1 MEHRTNL
8 EVIAPTVHE
17 AIEKGLAELGLE
29 DTQVDVEVLD
39 EGGTG
44 FLGLGGRQARVRLIV
59 KEGWA
64 TPAPATPSPAA
75 SSGRTPRHSAPA
87 APSEPLSEAEA
98 ENLLAITKAT
108 VLTLLE
114 HMGVRADVSVSL
126 GEPDDEASAAPVLV
140 SIEGPDLGILIG
152 RQAETMN
159 AFQLIA
165 RLIVGKE
172 VGRAAHIIMDV
183 AGYRQRRDENLRQL
197 AEKMAKQ
204 AASSGRRQTLEP
216 MSASERR
223 IIHLALRE
231 HSDVTT
237 ESIGEEPRRKVVIIP
252 R

>member
-59 KEGWA
+59 REGLTKPGA
-64 TPAPATPSPAA
+64 AA
-75 SSGRTPRHSAPA
+75 SSAPA
-87 APSEPLSEAEA
+87 RGPRVRQSQAAGNEPFTAEEA
-98 ENLLAITKAT
+98 ENAIAITRAT

-114 HMGVRADVSVSL
+114 HMSVNADVSVSL
-126 GEPDDEASAAPVLV
+126 GEPDDPEQAAPLLV
-140 SIEGPDLGILIG
+140 DVQGDDLSFLIG
-152 RQAETMN
+152 RQAETLS
-159 AFQLIA
+159 ALQLIA

-172 VGRAAHIIMDV
+172 IGRAAHIIIDV
-183 AGYRQRRDENLRQL
+183 AGYRQRRDDNLRKL
-197 AEKMAKQ
+197 AQKMAKQ
-204 AASSGRRQTLEP
+204 AVTSGRRQTLEP

-223 IIHLALRE
+223 IIHLELRG
-231 HSDVTT
+231 SDEVTT

>member
-59 KEGWA
+59 RAGLAKPSA
-64 TPAPATPSPAA
+64 AASSAPARCPRQRQSPAA
-75 SSGRTPRHSAPA
+75 GN
-87 APSEPLSEAEA
+87 EPFTAEEA
-98 ENLLAITKAT
+98 ENAIAITRAT

-114 HMGVRADVSVSL
+114 HMSVNADVSVSL
-126 GEPDDEASAAPVLV
+126 GEPDDPEQAAPLLV
-140 SIEGPDLGILIG
+140 DVQGDDLSFLIG
-152 RQAETMN
+152 RQAEPLS
-159 AFQLIA
+159 ALQLIA

-172 VGRAAHIIMDV
+172 IGRAAHIIVDV
-183 AGYRQRRDENLRQL
+183 AGYRQRRDDNLRKL
-197 AEKMAKQ
+197 AQKMAKQ
-204 AASSGRRQTLEP
+204 AVTSGRRQTLEP

-223 IIHLALRE
+223 IIHLELRE
-231 HSDVTT
+231 SDEVTT

>member
-29 DTQVDVEVLD
+29 DTQVDVEVMD

-59 KEGWA
+59 REGLA
-64 TPAPATPSPAA
+64 KPSAAA
-75 SSGRTPRHSAPA
+75 SSRAPA
-87 APSEPLSEAEA
+87 GGPRLRQSPAGGNEPFTAEEA
-98 ENLLAITKAT
+98 ENAIAITRAT

-114 HMGVRADVSVSL
+114 HMSVNADVSVSL
-126 GEPDDEASAAPVLV
+126 GEPDDPEQAAPLLV
-140 SIEGPDLGILIG
+140 DVQGDDLSFLIG
-152 RQAETMN
+152 RQAETLS
-159 AFQLIA
+159 ALQLIA

-172 VGRAAHIIMDV
+172 IGRAAHIIVDV
-183 AGYRQRRDENLRQL
+183 AGYRQRRDDNLRKL
-197 AEKMAKQ
+197 AQKMAKQ
-204 AASSGRRQTLEP
+204 AVTSGRRQTLEP

-223 IIHLALRE
+223 IIHLELRE
-231 HSDVTT
+231 SDEVTT

>member
-59 KEGWA
+59 KEGLA
-64 TPAPATPSPAA
+64 KPAAAPAPRMRQNLAA
-75 SSGRTPRHSAPA
+75 SNAPFTT
-87 APSEPLSEAEA
+87 EEA
-98 ENLLAITKAT
+98 ENAIAITRAT
-108 VLTLLE
+108 MLTLLE
-114 HMGVRADVSVSL
+114 HMSVNADVSVSL
-126 GEPDDEASAAPVLV
+126 GEPDDPEQAAPVLV
-140 SIEGPDLGILIG
+140 DIQGDDLGFLIG
-152 RQAETMN
+152 RQADTLS
-159 AFQLIA
+159 ALQLIA

-172 VGRAAHIIMDV
+172 IGRAAHIIIDV
-183 AGYRQRRDENLRQL
+183 AGYRQRRDDNLRTL
-197 AEKMAKQ
+197 AQKMAKQ
-204 AASSGRRQTLEP
+204 AVSSGRRQTLEP

-223 IIHLALRE
+223 IIHLELRE
-231 HSDVTT
+231 NEEVTT

>member
-59 KEGWA
+59 REGLTKPSA
-64 TPAPATPSPAA
+64 AASSAPSRGPRLRPSPAA
-75 SSGRTPRHSAPA
+75 GN
-87 APSEPLSEAEA
+87 EPFTAEEA
-98 ENLLAITKAT
+98 ENAIAITRAT

-114 HMGVRADVSVSL
+114 HMSVNADVSVSL
-126 GEPDDEASAAPVLV
+126 GEPDSPEQAAPLLV
-140 SIEGPDLGILIG
+140 DVQGDDLSFLIG
-152 RQAETMN
+152 RQAETLS
-159 AFQLIA
+159 ALQLIA

-172 VGRAAHIIMDV
+172 IGRAAHIIIDV
-183 AGYRQRRDENLRQL
+183 AGYRQRRDDNLRKL
-197 AEKMAKQ
+197 AQKMAKQ
-204 AASSGRRQTLEP
+204 AVTSGRRQTLEP

-223 IIHLALRE
+223 IIHLELSE
-231 HSDVTT
+231 SDEVTT

>member
-44 FLGLGGRQARVRLIV
+44 FLGLGGRQARVRLLV
-59 KEGWA
+59 REGLATNPPAA
-64 TPAPATPSPAA
+64 TPRPSHPVA
-75 SSGRTPRHSAPA
+75 RPSAPLS
-87 APSEPLSEAEA
+87 SEET

-108 VLTLLE
+108 VQTLLE
-114 HMGVRADVSVSL
+114 HMSVRAEVSVSM
-126 GEPDDEASAAPVLV
+126 GTPDEPELAAPVLV
-140 SIEGPDLGILIG
+140 DIQGGDLGFLIG

-159 AFQLIA
+159 ALQLIT

-172 VGRAAHIIMDV
+172 VGQAAHIIIDIS
-183 AGYRQRRDENLRQL
+183 GYRVRRDENLRKL
-197 AEKMAKQ
+197 ADKMAKQ
-204 AASSGRRQTLEP
+204 AVSSGRRQTLEP

-223 IIHLALRE
+223 IVHLALRE
-231 HSDVTT
+231 NSDVTT
-237 ESIGEEPRRKVVIIP
+237 GSIGEEPRRKVVIIP